1 MGNLRDLYYLG
12 DLYYGES
19 EGSVLS
25 GGSVLLGNLR
35 DLYYLGD
42 LYYGESEGSVLSGG
56 SVLLGICI
64 MVICTMGTIYTAE
77 PFINMVSCK

>member
-1 MGNLRDLYYLG
+1 MGNLR
-12 DLYYGES
+12 
-19 EGSVLS
+19 
-25 GGSVLLGNLR
+25 
-35 DLYYLGD
+35 D

-64 MVICTMGTIYTAE
+64 MVICTMGTIHTAE